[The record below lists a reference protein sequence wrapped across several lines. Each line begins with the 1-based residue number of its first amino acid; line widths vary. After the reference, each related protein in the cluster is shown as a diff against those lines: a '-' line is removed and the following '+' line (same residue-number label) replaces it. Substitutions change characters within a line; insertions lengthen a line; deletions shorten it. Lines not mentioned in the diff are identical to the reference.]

1 MIRLFLSIVWLLS
14 IAFGQI
20 AVGVMNERG
29 HEMREVDDDVYI
41 LNLKQEGQTILKLF
55 AVVES
60 DVEYER
66 VEWSTSKVYQ
76 VPHMRSKVDFPII
89 NPRSLTNGKG
99 VGYTMFGPLAWMSGS
114 SVVVTARWNGWEQK
128 MTILFGGG
136 VLQEKI
142 QYNKSNKTKGLGA

>member
-1 MIRLFLSIVWLLS
+1 MMRLFLYILCLFSFI
-14 IAFGQI
+14 FGQLQI
-20 AVGVMNERG
+20 GFMNERG
-29 HEMREVDDDVYI
+29 NNIQQVDDNVFI
-41 LNLKQEGQTILKLF
+41 LNLKEEGQTILKLF

-136 VLQEKI
+136 ILQEKI